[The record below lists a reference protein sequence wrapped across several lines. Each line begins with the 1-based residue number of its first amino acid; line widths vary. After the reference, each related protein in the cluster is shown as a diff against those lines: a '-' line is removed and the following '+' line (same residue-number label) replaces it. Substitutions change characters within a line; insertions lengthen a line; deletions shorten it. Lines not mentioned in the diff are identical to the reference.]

1 MREVCDRPVT
11 TACRHRHLILD
22 HLVVDF
28 SDAAESSWLC
38 CWLVEDCCRKSR
50 RP

>member
-28 SDAAESSWLC
+28 SDAAESWLC